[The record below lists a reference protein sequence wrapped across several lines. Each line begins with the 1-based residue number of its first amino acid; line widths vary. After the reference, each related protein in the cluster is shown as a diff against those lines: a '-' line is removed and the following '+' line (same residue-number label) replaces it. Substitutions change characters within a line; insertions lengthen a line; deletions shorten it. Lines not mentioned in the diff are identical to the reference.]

1 MTMEIAKLSVEQ
13 KRLRRRILE
22 ISYERKL
29 SHLGSCLSAVDI
41 IYAVYMTKK
50 DDERFVLSSGH
61 AGVALYVVLEERGL
75 LAPSFINDLHIH
87 PDRNQKIGIDVSTGS
102 LGQGLPIALG
112 LALAD
117 RNKNVYCLISDGEC
131 SEGSVW
137 EALRVGIEQKL
148 GNLKIVVNANGWGAY
163 NPVSLP
169 LLLKR
174 INGFGYKAKT
184 ADGHSVEGLSQLLV
198 SRSDSRPLLIF
209 ARTDVEQFPFLKG
222 QDAHYY
228 VMGSEDYES
237 AKDILK

>member
-1 MTMEIAKLSVEQ
+1 L
-13 KRLRRRILE
+13 
-22 ISYERKL
+22 
-29 SHLGSCLSAVDI
+29 
-41 IYAVYMTKK
+41 TKK
-50 DDERFVLSSGH
+50 DHERFVLSSGH
-61 AGVALYVVLEERGL
+61 AGIALYVVLEERGL
-75 LAPSFINDLHIH
+75 LAPSFIDDLNIH

-112 LALAD
+112 MALAD
-117 RNKNVYCLISDGEC
+117 RNKNVYCLLSDGEC

-137 EALRVGIEQKL
+137 EAFRVGIEQKIS
-148 GNLKIVVNANGWGAY
+148 NLKIVVNANGWGAY

-174 INGFGYKAKT
+174 TNGFGYKAKI
-184 ADGHSVEGLSQLLV
+184 ADGHSVDRLSRLLV

-209 ARTDVEQFPFLKG
+209 AKTEVEQFPFLKG

-228 VMGSEDYES
+228 VMGSKDYES